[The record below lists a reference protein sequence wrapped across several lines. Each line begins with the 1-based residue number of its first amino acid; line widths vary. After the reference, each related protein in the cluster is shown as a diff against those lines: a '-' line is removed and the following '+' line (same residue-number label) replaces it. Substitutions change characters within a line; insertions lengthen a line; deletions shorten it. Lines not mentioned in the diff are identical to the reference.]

1 MHNSEINKKNI
12 NLPEISLEQQNVINL
27 LNNKFNVSVES
38 VAGSGK
44 TTTNL
49 YIAKSF
55 PTLKILL
62 LTYNAKL
69 KIETR
74 ERINAHNINNLE
86 THSYHSFCVKYY
98 NNKAFTDIEINNIIT
113 LQINNIMLI
122 KYDII
127 ILDEL
132 QDISP

>member
-62 LTYNAKL
+62 LTYN
-69 KIETR
+69 
-74 ERINAHNINNLE
+74 NIFKNR
-86 THSYHSFCVKYY
+86 
-98 NNKAFTDIEINNIIT
+98 NKRKN
-113 LQINNIMLI
+113 
-122 KYDII
+122 
-127 ILDEL
+127 
-132 QDISP
+132 

>member
-1 MHNSEINKKNI
+1 MTLPIISHEQNNIITLLTANKNI
-12 NLPEISLEQQNVINL
+12 V
-27 LNNKFNVSVES
+27 VDS

-55 PTLKILL
+55 SKLKLLL

-74 ERINAHNINNLE
+74 EKIDLLGITNLE

-98 NNKAFTDIEINNIIT
+98 NNKCFTD
-113 LQINNIMLI
+113 
-122 KYDII
+122 Y
-127 ILDEL
+127 
-132 QDISP
+132 